1 MVYQPIVSN
10 DKLLTGTQVHTQAAL
25 GKILSLVVGQS
36 LSSHYKHN
44 IGGRGGSYLKYLKPI
59 DVEHAHDFVASF
71 RLSLRG
77 DNLVRI
83 WKIANPVMYR
93 QCESRRIYGI
103 S

>member
-1 MVYQPIVSN
+1 MISSSQVPKLTRKQPSA
-10 DKLLTGTQVHTQAAL
+10 K
-25 GKILSLVVGQS
+25 
-36 LSSHYKHN
+36 SSHVWLVGVCLHT
-44 IGGRGGSYLKYLKPI
+44 ISTTWGGGAYLKYLKPI

-77 DNLVRI
+77 DNLDQIR
-83 WKIANPVMYR
+83 KIANPVMYR